1 MAKTGLQRADGE
13 APAPRAAAT
22 PRATP
27 PPLNPDLP
35 AGQPLGALTREPHAG
50 SGALLDRL
58 AAPESDTGAATA
70 VRMFGAEERADGG
83 SQPAAADGGAPAI
96 MDQDV
101 QPSAAA
107 APLQGGAPSLQ
118 LKHLQL
124 QGQPA
129 VQQLAAAAHVRPE
142 AVAAEQPPVPSPAA
156 PPTAPA
162 APQPLPVATSVAA
175 PPPKERRWWQLT
187 RAKAEDVGRRPLLAA
202 PYDPSRARDDNLQLS
217 ITICAHS
224 VSTFLSS
231 NFPCLFLFYL
241 L

>member
-13 APAPRAAAT
+13 AAAPRATAT

-27 PPLNPDLP
+27 PPLNPVLP
-35 AGQPLGALTREPHAG
+35 AGQPLGALAREPHAG

-58 AAPESDTGAATA
+58 AAPESDAEAANT

-83 SQPAAADGGAPAI
+83 SQPAAVGGGAPSI
-96 MDQDV
+96 MDQAV

-107 APLQGGAPSLQ
+107 APLQGGTPSLQ
-118 LKHLQL
+118 LEHLQL

-129 VQQLAAAAHVRPE
+129 VQQLAAAAHGRPE

-156 PPTAPA
+156 PPSTP
-162 APQPLPVATSVAA
+162 PPPVATRVAA
-175 PPPKERRWWQLT
+175 PPPKEQRWWQLT

-231 NFPCLFLFYL
+231 NFP
-241 L
+241 